1 MKIMAHVVSLASVC
15 VLLSDC
21 ALKPKTLQERI
32 MAGEDLTEGEYA
44 QRAAEREAEASKLKQ
59 EQKARMDFFADA
71 KKILESKR
79 ASLLLR
85 TSP

>member
-1 MKIMAHVVSLASVC
+1 
-15 VLLSDC
+15 
-21 ALKPKTLQERI
+21 